1 MSTLKIRLA
10 YKQGDC
16 AIGSILQHELML
28 DDCVEFASCIQKHPK
43 EPFLDVK
50 IHTRDGADARQ
61 AFVRASDRASKNLH
75 SIMRTTLETLDASSG
90 GGRVP

>member
-1 MSTLKIRLA
+1 MSTLNIRLA

-50 IHTRDGADARQ
+50 IHARDGADARQ
-61 AFVRASDRASKNLH
+61 ALVRAFDRASKNLH
-75 SIMRTTLETLDASSG
+75 SIMRTTLDGLDAASG